1 MRFMISEIST
11 IIFFWQFLIK
21 YAVNQPSPP
30 LLPKFLYFLSLI
42 PIKLLLNIPLF
53 LLSYFCQTIVK
64 YPFISSLLV
73 LSNYCQISLYF
84 FSLSSIKLLLNI
96 PLFLPS

>member
-53 LLSYFCQTIVK
+53 PLSD
-64 YPFISSLLV
+64 
-73 LSNYCQISLYF
+73 
-84 FSLSSIKLLLNI
+84 SIKLLLNI
-96 PLFLPS
+96 PLFPLSDSIKLLPNIPLFPLSDSIKLLLNTPLFPLS